1 MKQHALAEPWARW
14 LALTA
19 LALLVLWILLMPARA
34 MLLGTALSGI
44 LMAPWIAT
52 NGLWMP
58 GHSLGLGPSL
68 GSGLNLHI
76 QHPVL
81 AARLMV
87 ERARHGAAGSL
98 TVAAVRAA
106 IRDALAI
113 GGSGQVA
120 LGEVREGDADT
131 IEVAI
136 LARDGSVVGHLGIDR
151 QTGAMRGIP

>member
-1 MKQHALAEPWARW
+1 MRRYATLDPWARW
-14 LALTA
+14 LAFTA
-19 LALLVLWILLMPARA
+19 VVLLILWTLLMPARA
-34 MLLGTALSGI
+34 MLLGTALSGL

-52 NGLWMP
+52 NGLWIP
-58 GHSLGLGPSL
+58 GQPLGLGPSL

-81 AARLMV
+81 AARLMI

-106 IRDALAI
+106 VRDALAI
-113 GGSGQVA
+113 SGNGQMA
-120 LGEVREGDADT
+120 FGEVRDGDADT

-136 LARDGSVVGHLGIDR
+136 LARDGSVVGHLGVDR
-151 QTGAMRGIP
+151 QTGAMRNIR